1 MYTVIMTVTITRPA
15 GEKVLRDI
23 RADLEARITAI
34 EGVMERTKA
43 KFETEQEKLIA
54 EHKKLMENFKHTLA
68 NYRHMLTMEEAFAT
82 MGNSDENKV
91 GPVPNEVEI
100 QMPMRKIS
108 LADFFFSK
116 LEQFGGL
123 SKEKLR
129 SLAHQAS
136 YFRPGENGGRQTH
149 ATLFNM
155 VRNGRI
161 RFQEDGNYVLVSKE
175 GLELL

>member
-1 MYTVIMTVTITRPA
+1 MYTDIMTVTISRPT

-34 EGVMERTKA
+34 EDVMARTKA
-43 KFETEQEKLIA
+43 KFEAEQEKLIA

-68 NYRHMLTMEEAFAT
+68 NYRDMLTMEEAFAT
-82 MGNSDENKV
+82 MGNSDESKV

-100 QMPMRKIS
+100 QMPMRQMS

-116 LEQFGGL
+116 LEQLGGL

-129 SLAHQAS
+129 ALAHQAS
-136 YFRPGENGGRQTH
+136 YFRPAENGGRQTH
-149 ATLFNM
+149 ATLLNM

>member
-1 MYTVIMTVTITRPA
+1 MYTSIMTVTITRPA

-34 EGVMERTKA
+34 GEVMERTKA
-43 KFETEQEKLIA
+43 KFEADQEKLVA
-54 EHKKLMENFKHTLA
+54 EHKKLMDNFKHTLA
-68 NYRHMLTMEEAFAT
+68 NYRHMLTMEEAFAN
-82 MGNSDENKV
+82 MSKSDENKI
-91 GPVPNEVEI
+91 GPVPNQVEI
-100 QMPMRKIS
+100 QMPMRQMS

-116 LEQFGGL
+116 VEQFGGL

-129 SLAHQAS
+129 ALAHQAS

-161 RFQEDGNYVLVSKE
+161 RFEKDGNYVLANKE
-175 GLELL
+175 TPELL